1 MSQSCG
7 KRANMSDLRA
17 THGGVNIAI
26 NKQVP
31 QCMALRLACGLSS
44 EVAHGS

>member
-7 KRANMSDLRA
+7 KRANMSDPRA

-26 NKQVP
+26 NKQVAR
-31 QCMALRLACGLSS
+31 CMALRVACGLSS